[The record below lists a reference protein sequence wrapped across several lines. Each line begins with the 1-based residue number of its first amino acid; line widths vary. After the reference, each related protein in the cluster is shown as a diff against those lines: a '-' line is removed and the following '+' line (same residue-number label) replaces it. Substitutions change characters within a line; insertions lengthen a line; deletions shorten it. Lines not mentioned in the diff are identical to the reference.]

1 MSEKRKERIRQY
13 IPREDDLKDGIT
25 FDKLG
30 RMRYHPDF
38 HPNHGKPYTT
48 DELIYICKFYEV
60 DGPRLISFAIGKTEL
75 TIMNTV
81 CELRK
86 SYRFEKYKNM
96 SCEEWLKVAQ

>member
-1 MSEKRKERIRQY
+1 VKKRKERIRQY
-13 IPREDDLKDGIT
+13 IPREDDIKDGIT

-38 HPNHGKPYTT
+38 HPNHGRPYTT

-75 TIMNTV
+75 TVMNTV
-81 CELRK
+81 FELRRDGK
-86 SYRFEKYKNM
+86 FEGFKNTSYDD
-96 SCEEWLKVAQ
+96 WLKVAQ